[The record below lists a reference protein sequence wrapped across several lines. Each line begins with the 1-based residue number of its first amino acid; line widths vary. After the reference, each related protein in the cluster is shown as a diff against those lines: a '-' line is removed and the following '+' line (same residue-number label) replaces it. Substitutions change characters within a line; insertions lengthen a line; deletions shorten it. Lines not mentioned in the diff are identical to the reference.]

1 MSQYVLNQSWK
12 GERERLERI
21 AALTDP
27 ATIRYLEALGVEEGW
42 RCAEVGAGAGS
53 ITRWLCER
61 VGDSGQVI
69 AVDINT
75 QFLDSLD
82 YSNLEVR
89 RQNIVT
95 EPLKEGLY
103 DLVHAKI
110 LLLHLRERE
119 QVLQQLV
126 AALRPGGILLVE
138 ESDIR
143 SIQTCEPPSILLS
156 KSGAAI
162 ASLFERGGVDSAY
175 GLKLLPAV
183 ARTGLKNI
191 GSDCQLSAIQCGSP
205 QSITLSLTLEHL
217 STKIVGAGLMSQEEV
232 DTALDKLRQP
242 SETMIYTPI
251 TVSVWG
257 QRTND

>member
-1 MSQYVLNQSWK
+1 MSQYVLNQTWK
-12 GERERLERI
+12 GERERLESI

-27 ATIRYLEALGVEEGW
+27 ATIRYLENLGVGEGW

-53 ITRWLCER
+53 IARWLCEQ
-61 VGDSGQVI
+61 VGESGQVV

-75 QFLDSLD
+75 QFLDFLN
-82 YSNLEVR
+82 YTNLEVR

-95 EPLKEGLY
+95 EPLEEGIY

-110 LLLHLRERE
+110 ILLHLPERE
-119 QVLQQLV
+119 QVLRQL
-126 AALRPGGILLVE
+126 AASLRPGGILLVE

-143 SIQTCEPPSILLS
+143 SIQTCDPYSEHLS

-162 ASLFERGGVDSAY
+162 ARLFERGGVDPAY
-175 GLKLLPAV
+175 GMKLLPAFK
-183 ARTGLKNI
+183 RIGLKNI

-205 QSITLSLTLEHL
+205 QSTTLILTLEHL
-217 STKIVGAGLMSQEEV
+217 STKIVALGLLSQQEV
-232 DTALDKLRQP
+232 DAALEELRS

-257 QRTND
+257 QRASN

>member
-1 MSQYVLNQSWK
+1 MSQYILDQAWQ
-12 GERERLERI
+12 GEKERLESI

-27 ATIRYLEALGVEEGW
+27 TTIRHLEALGVGRGW

-75 QFLDSLD
+75 RFLDTLD

-89 RQNIVT
+89 CQNIVT
-95 EPLKEGLY
+95 EPLEEGIY

-110 LLLHLRERE
+110 LLLHLPERE

-126 AALRPGGILLVE
+126 AALRPGGVLLVE
-138 ESDIR
+138 EADIR
-143 SIQTCEPPSILLS
+143 SIQTCDPPSDLLS
-156 KSGAAI
+156 KSGTAI
-162 ASLFERGGVDSAY
+162 ARIMERGGVDIAY

-183 ARTGLKNI
+183 VRTGLKHI
-191 GSDCQLSAIQCGSP
+191 SSDGQLSAIQCGTPPSV
-205 QSITLSLTLEHL
+205 TLALTLEHL
-217 STKIVGAGLMSQEEV
+217 STKIVGAGLMSQEEI
-232 DTALDKLRQP
+232 DAALEELR
-242 SETMIYTPI
+242 SSATMVYSPI

-257 QRTND
+257 QRAKD